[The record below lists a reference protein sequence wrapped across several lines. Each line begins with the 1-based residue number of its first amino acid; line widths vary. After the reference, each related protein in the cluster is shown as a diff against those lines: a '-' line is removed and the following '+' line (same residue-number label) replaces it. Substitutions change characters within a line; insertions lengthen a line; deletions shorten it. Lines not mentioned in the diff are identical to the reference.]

1 MATDSNEDAVA
12 QEGRQRAPRAPRG
25 PRRKPGSTHR
35 TVTSQTTQVRMV
47 YHHTLAL
54 ECGHTEH
61 RTGGRPGSVIG
72 RVNCSSCAPTPA
84 VVEETKPRGWLE
96 RLIPGRRSQ

>member
-1 MATDSNEDAVA
+1 MAADSNEDMNG

-84 VVEETKPRGWLE
+84 VVEETKPKGWLE
-96 RLIPGRRSQ
+96 RLITGRRTQ